1 MARKKKKKEAR
12 FGELDAYLFGQA
24 THYEIYEKMGAHLD
38 VKDGKKAVW
47 FTVWAPNAQGVSVVG
62 DFNGWEDD
70 ANPMEKVAEMGVY
83 EVFIPESKR
92 GLSTNTALRPGT
104 AGVFTRRIPT
114 GSGRRNVREPLPEW
128 WRSAALSGRMKPG

>member
-38 VKDGKKAVW
+38 VKDGKKGVW

-83 EVFIPESKR
+83 EVFYPRSQR
-92 GLSTNTALRPGT
+92 G
-104 AGVFTRRIPT
+104 
-114 GSGRRNVREPLPEW
+114 GSLQI
-128 WRSAALSGRMKPG
+128 LH